1 MMHEIACNFIAQN
14 EEAQENSEKRL
25 RVKKFMQI
33 TDRLYR
39 KIKHSR
45 NSNPRT
51 LPLWKGRGDS
61 K

>member
-1 MMHEIACNFIAQN
+1 MHEIACNFIAQN

-45 NSNPRT
+45 NSNP
-51 LPLWKGRGDS
+51 LWKGIGDS